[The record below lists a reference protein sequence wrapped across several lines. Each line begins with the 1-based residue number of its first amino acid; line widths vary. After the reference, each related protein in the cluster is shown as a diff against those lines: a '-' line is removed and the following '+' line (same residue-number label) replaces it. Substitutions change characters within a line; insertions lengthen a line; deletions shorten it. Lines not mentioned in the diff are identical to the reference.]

1 MKKSI
6 LSRSAKL
13 ALGVAS
19 IAAFTLGAVSAQEVD
34 FYADRDGWTAPLAK
48 VATEKTGVTVTP
60 QLVEPSDK
68 YQAFIQTSIAGN
80 NTPGLFKWW
89 NGKQLEDLAATGALA
104 DLSGAWDKAV
114 ADGNFTAEQADLV
127 SVGGTPYGILLNV
140 ANWVALYNTEAFDKA
155 GIANPP
161 STWEELIADCD
172 KLKDAGY
179 VPFNAPASGGWM
191 PFVWFS
197 QLMISTDPD
206 AFVGLTDGSVPYDG
220 PEVQKV
226 FEIWG
231 DMYAKGYFSDPR
243 EEDANKNFAAGTA
256 AMYIIGDW
264 ATPGFENAGMEP
276 GVDFKSYIVPP
287 YSEDVPLS
295 IIVEAAPIAVSKQA
309 MENVPGMADV
319 VDTMMGADASMAL
332 SAEAGVFN
340 GNLKGNAPNAIVEAN
355 QEMVATM
362 KPRAMV
368 RWWEAVPPQIQ
379 GDLVSQMGTFM
390 FDPTPETAKTAMS
403 NMQAINADYW
413 ANN

>member
-1 MKKSI
+1 MKKNI

-197 QLMISTDPD
+197 QLMISTNPD

-287 YSEDVPLS
+287 YSEDIPLS
-295 IIVEAAPIAVSKQA
+295 IIVEAAPVVVSKQA
-309 MENVPGMADV
+309 MQDVPGMADV

-390 FDPTPETAKTAMS
+390 FDPTPETAKTVMS